1 MRKARFVAVGPACCA
16 FLLIVAA
23 AQARQLVALEAG
35 FSPDKLNAPTT
46 IKFGFHVS
54 SSIPGA
60 IPSPVVGVD
69 VYLPAGMG
77 LASSTLGLAVCH
89 PERLLEFGLR
99 GCPANSRVG
108 FGTALGELSAEG
120 ELIREPATVQALV
133 GPNISHHEQVLFY
146 VESVEPVAAQLVF
159 PGQLLPSSS
168 PEFSGNLDTVVP
180 LVSAWTD
187 GPDVAV
193 TQFSS
198 SLGPHGLTYLRRVGG
213 VYVPFKPTGIYVP
226 PKCPRS
232 GFPFRVDLTFLDASH
247 VTALDAVPCPR

>member
-1 MRKARFVAVGPACCA
+1 MRNARSVAACSACCA
-16 FLLIVAA
+16 FLAIVAA
-23 AQARQLVALEAG
+23 AQAHQLVSLEAG
-35 FSPDKLNAPTT
+35 FSPDRLGAPTT
-46 IKFGFHVS
+46 IKFGFRVS
-54 SSIPGA
+54 SSIQGA
-60 IPSPVVGVD
+60 IPSPVIGVD

-108 FGTALGELSAEG
+108 FGRALGELSAEG

-133 GPNISHHEQVLFY
+133 GPNVNHHEQVLFY

-168 PEFSGNLDTVVP
+168 PEFSGHLDTVVP
-180 LVSAWTD
+180 LVSGWTD

-198 SLGPHGLTYLRRVGG
+198 SLGPRGLTYLHRIRG

-226 PKCPRS
+226 AKCPSS
-232 GFPFRVDLTFLDASH
+232 GFPFQVELTFLDGSR
-247 VTALDAVPCPR
+247 VTTHAAVPCPR